1 MSQEHNGLKEAL
13 NQKLVENLAE
23 VAELKGELKTSIK
36 SLNER
41 IDRLLALEQRV
52 EKNTLEIGRLKTI
65 WTLIAGF
72 VALLASL
79 AKEYFFHSP

>member
-1 MSQEHNGLKEAL
+1 
-13 NQKLVENLAE
+13 
-23 VAELKGELKTSIK
+23 
-36 SLNER
+36 
-41 IDRLLALEQRV
+41 LLALEQRV
-52 EKNTLEIGRLKTI
+52 EKNTLEISRIKTI